1 MKKTKA
7 TIASLIVVAVLL
19 CGCGGTDKSGETSR
33 KEEFSIDEKQ
43 LESAGY
49 KEIAGIAYGKIENG
63 DDRPNVYLVYRKVD
77 PELALYLWSMISRE
91 FDLECDFVVTWNGE
105 EYVLDEETMM
115 QTTEDNLSEAFPPE
129 WEGAVKEISSSTKNG
144 KGIDYFVSK
153 SEGDRISQNVE
164 YFVSQYLEQQLE
176 ETQTPEPTSVE
187 TKGASKEGE
196 ESDISVSAEKTY
208 NIGDD
213 KFDFVFGEQDGEKRF
228 YLYCNIK
235 DKADA
240 FYVNTSLNTL
250 MNSEDENFKII
261 KEEFDF
267 SYSIIVGDG
276 AVLFRT
282 PELLIITK
290 DGAGIDVEDYFS
302 AEWMASEEYHESD
315 YGAQVMDF
323 MIDFI
328 ENN

>member
-1 MKKTKA
+1 M
-7 TIASLIVVAVLL
+7 
-19 CGCGGTDKSGETSR
+19 SG
-33 KEEFSIDEKQ
+33 
-43 LESAGY
+43 LP
-49 KEIAGIAYGKIENG
+49 ENG
-63 DDRPNVYLVYRKVD
+63 DANPGNEE
-77 PELALYLWSMISRE
+77 ELE
-91 FDLECDFVVTWNGE
+91 TNGE
-105 EYVLDEETMM
+105 E
-115 QTTEDNLSEAFPPE
+115 
-129 WEGAVKEISSSTKNG
+129 
-144 KGIDYFVSK
+144 FV
-153 SEGDRISQNVE
+153 
-164 YFVSQYLEQQLE
+164 
-176 ETQTPEPTSVE
+176 
-187 TKGASKEGE
+187 ASAK
-196 ESDISVSAEKTY
+196 KTY

-213 KFDFVFGEQDGEKRF
+213 RFDFVLGEDNGEKRF

-235 DKADA
+235 DKSDA
-240 FYVNTSLNTL
+240 FDAHISLNTL

-261 KEEFDF
+261 KEEFGF

-302 AEWMASEEYHESD
+302 AEWIASEEYHESD

>member
-1 MKKTKA
+1 MKRLILSI
-7 TIASLIVVAVLL
+7 IALSLIL
-19 CGCGGTDKSGETSR
+19 CGCGRGEPKKPDDAETISENEKISDLSENGAANLGSEEGLAADR
-33 KEEFSIDEKQ
+33 EEFV
-43 LESAGY
+43 A
-49 KEIAGIAYGKIENG
+49 
-63 DDRPNVYLVYRKVD
+63 
-77 PELALYLWSMISRE
+77 
-91 FDLECDFVVTWNGE
+91 
-105 EYVLDEETMM
+105 
-115 QTTEDNLSEAFPPE
+115 
-129 WEGAVKEISSSTKNG
+129 STK
-144 KGIDYFVSK
+144 
-153 SEGDRISQNVE
+153 
-164 YFVSQYLEQQLE
+164 
-176 ETQTPEPTSVE
+176 
-187 TKGASKEGE
+187 
-196 ESDISVSAEKTY
+196 KTY

-213 KFDFVFGEQDGEKRF
+213 RFDFVFGEDNGEKRF

-240 FYVNTSLNTL
+240 FCVHTSLNTL

-261 KEEFDF
+261 KEEFGF

-290 DGAGIDVEDYFS
+290 DGAGIDMEDYFS